1 MARATASLP
10 SGSATS
16 NFANRQAGVVFDA
29 AAGDDKVLGSK
40 HADSFK
46 GGAGKDTLTGNGG
59 HDTLQGGAGLDTV
72 TGGEGRDTF
81 VFAKGDLV
89 TSRSSSNGHK
99 GQVGLSGR
107 SGREEPPSFADLG
120 TS

>member
-59 HDTLQGGAGLDTV
+59 HDPLQGGAGLDTV
-72 TGGEGRDTF
+72 TGGEVGAGEGEREGLAEGDTLKEA
-81 VFAKGDLV
+81 VIPAHLRPVWDV
-89 TSRSSSNGHK
+89 R
-99 GQVGLSGR
+99 
-107 SGREEPPSFADLG
+107 
-120 TS
+120 